1 MLAEKPDLQFV
12 GAQNFADD
20 EIVGSIVAQFHG
32 TAGEF
37 AGIANDNLVGIEQT
51 RKLYRH
57 FFPAARWT
65 LNLRGFRHVR
75 RHGKA
80 HSAEQLNPFR
90 DSVHKLH
97 LLVKM
102 FVKQKMKLVEGRSSH
117 LPMRFLVQIA
127 EGHRVREQKRMED
140 TS

>member
-1 MLAEKPDLQFV
+1 M
-12 GAQNFADD
+12 
-20 EIVGSIVAQFHG
+20 
-32 TAGEF
+32 
-37 AGIANDNLVGIEQT
+37 GIEQT

-65 LNLRGFRHVR
+65 LNLRGFRHIR

-90 DSVHKLH
+90 DGVHKLH

-127 EGHRVREQKRMED
+127 EGHRVREQLIQLRRHFQSNRLFQFQWQQMVHGAVSLNF
-140 TS
+140 TCSLVQAWLRAVSAMIA